1 MHKVW
6 GELSSTTRLEVRL
19 AISAFLL
26 MEVMTTRLKRTLIMA
41 RLISATTTTAPE
53 LVNVNKEMI
62 SPYI

>member
-1 MHKVW
+1 MTNYHI
-6 GELSSTTRLEVRL
+6 TRLKVML
-19 AISAFLL
+19 MISSFLL
-26 MEVMTTRLKRTLIMA
+26 MDVMTTRLKRTLIMA